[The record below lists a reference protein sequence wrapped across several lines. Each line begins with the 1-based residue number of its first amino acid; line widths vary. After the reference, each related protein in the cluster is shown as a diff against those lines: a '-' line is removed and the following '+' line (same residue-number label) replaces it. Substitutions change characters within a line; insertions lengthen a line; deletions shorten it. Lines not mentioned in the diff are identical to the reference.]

1 MPFILLTRSWFLVFA
16 DTPLDTETS
25 AADDPF
31 GLRSL
36 RVLGLR
42 EDAFPDEDAWK
53 SLSDFFAQHQPVSQ
67 EVGGKSS
74 VGQYSCATRPFTD
87 KRNNRTAMQYNTI
100 FVLPYRQQFRVQ
112 DGKHE

>member
-1 MPFILLTRSWFLVFA
+1 MFA
-16 DTPLDTETS
+16 DTPLETETS

-31 GLRSL
+31 GLRGL